1 MRPEQGRDLNNI
13 CVLGSINLDTVA
25 SVENLPRPGETVVAR
40 SLAQFPGGKGA
51 NQAVAAARMDAETLM
66 IGAVGA
72 DGPGNSMRTFLQDSG
87 VNIARVKTDAN
98 HLTGQAFINVS
109 DSGENAIVIV
119 TGANTELRPA
129 DIPVEELTDCG
140 VFLAQLESPVETIR
154 TLFSSD
160 KAQHGITILNAAP
173 AEKEGAVLFPL
184 VDILILNEA
193 ELATYAGL
201 PGTSKEKDIVIK
213 AARQLISREGQT
225 VIVTLGADGVVAVND
240 IRSDIIPSRP
250 ADVVDTT
257 GAGDCF
263 CGALAAGLAQGLA
276 LAEAIRL
283 AVAAASISVE
293 RPGAATSIP
302 TRSEVDLILCRN

>member
-1 MRPEQGRDLNNI
+1 MRPEQGRDLKNI

-72 DGPGNSMRTFLQDSG
+72 DGPGNRMRTFLQDSG

-160 KAQHGITILNAAP
+160 KAQQGITILNAAP

-201 PGTSKEKDIVIK
+201 PGTSKEKDIVIT

-240 IRSDIIPSRP
+240 IQSDIIPSRP

>member
-1 MRPEQGRDLNNI
+1 MRPEQGRDLKNI

-51 NQAVAAARMDAETLM
+51 NQAVAAARMEADTLM
-66 IGAVGA
+66 IGAVGD
-72 DGPGNSMRTFLQDSG
+72 DGPGNRMRTFLQDSG
-87 VNIARVKTDAN
+87 VDVALVKTDTN

-109 DSGENAIVIV
+109 DYGENAIVIV

-173 AEKEGAVLFPL
+173 AEREGTTLFPL

-201 PGTSKEKDIVIK
+201 PEPTKEKDIV
-213 AARQLISREGQT
+213 ARTSRQLISRDGQT
-225 VIVTLGADGVVAVND
+225 VIVTLGADGVVVVND
-240 IRSDIIPSRP
+240 IQDEIIPSRP
-250 ADVVDTT
+250 ANVVDTT

-263 CGALAAGLAQGLA
+263 CGALAAGLAQDLT
-276 LAEAIRL
+276 LTEAIRS
-283 AVAAASISVE
+283 AVTAASISVE

-302 TRSEVDLILCRN
+302 TRAEVDLILSRN

>member
-1 MRPEQGRDLNNI
+1 MRPEQGRDLKNI

-51 NQAVAAARMDAETLM
+51 NQAVAAARMDADTLM

-72 DGPGNSMRTFLQDSG
+72 DGPGNRMRTFLQDSG

-154 TLFSSD
+154 TLFSCD

-173 AEKEGAVLFPL
+173 AEREGATLFPL
-184 VDILILNEA
+184 VDILIVNEA

-276 LAEAIRL
+276 LTEAIRL

>member
-1 MRPEQGRDLNNI
+1 MRPEQGRDLKNI

-25 SVENLPRPGETVVAR
+25 SVEYLPRPGETVVAR
-40 SLAQFPGGKGA
+40 SLAQSPGGKGA
-51 NQAVAAARMDAETLM
+51 NQAVAAARMEADTLM
-66 IGAVGA
+66 IGAVGD
-72 DGPGNSMRTFLQDSG
+72 DGPGNRMRTFLQDSG
-87 VNIARVKTDAN
+87 VDVALVKTDTN

-109 DSGENAIVIV
+109 DSGENAIVII

-129 DIPVEELTDCG
+129 DIPVKELTDCR

-173 AEKEGAVLFPL
+173 AEREGATLFPL

-201 PGTSKEKDIVIK
+201 PEPTKEKDIV
-213 AARQLISREGQT
+213 ARTSRQLISRDGQT
-225 VIVTLGADGVVAVND
+225 VIVTLGADGVVVVND
-240 IRSDIIPSRP
+240 IQDDIIPSRP
-250 ADVVDTT
+250 ANVVDTT

-263 CGALAAGLAQGLA
+263 CGALAAGLAQGLT
-276 LAEAIRL
+276 LTEAIRS
-283 AVAAASISVE
+283 AVTAASISVE

-302 TRSEVDLILCRN
+302 TRAEVDLILSRN